1 MKIVYIGTF
10 NPLTVGH
17 LLIAEKVYNMTK
29 AEIVFVPVSDGYQK
43 EELLTPFRLRQEMI
57 EAAINDNDHFMT
69 SDIEDLFY
77 QKKGRQP
84 YTVETLEQL
93 TNKYQDEIGLLIG
106 SDNFSDLDGWYQP
119 EEIMEKYV
127 VYVFPRYNQS
137 QRYPQLY
144 ERYRNRFI
152 ILDQELV
159 TSISASMVRRNFREG
174 LSNKYL
180 LSKEVIDY
188 INDRKELFNTY
199 FKER

>member
-119 EEIMEKYV
+119 EEIIEKYV

>member
-106 SDNFSDLDGWYQP
+106 SDNFSDLDGWYQL

>member
-119 EEIMEKYV
+119 EEIMEKHV

-137 QRYPQLY
+137 QRYPRLY

-152 ILDQELV
+152 ILEQELV

-180 LSKEVIDY
+180 LSQEVIDY
-188 INDRKELFNTY
+188 INDREELFNTY